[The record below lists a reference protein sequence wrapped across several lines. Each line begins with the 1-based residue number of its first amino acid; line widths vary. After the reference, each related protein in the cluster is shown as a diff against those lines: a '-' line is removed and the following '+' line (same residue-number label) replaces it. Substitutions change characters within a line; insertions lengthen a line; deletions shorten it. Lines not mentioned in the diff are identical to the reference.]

1 MGRCSQSCGPSL
13 VSPPTAPDGPAVD
26 EAIGPGIRRRRTSC
40 QDRRVRLP
48 LPQVEPDQTLP
59 RAVTVYEV
67 GPRDGLQNE
76 ATVVPASVKVE
87 FVRRVA
93 AAGLTTIE
101 TTSFVDPRWVPQLAD
116 AAEVLALLGD
126 DGRGAVARSSCRTN
140 AAWSERSRPG
150 SAPSPSSAVRRRP
163 SPGATSTA
171 ASRSRSRCSAR
182 WWSARG
188 RRPVGA
194 GVRLHVLRRPLGG
207 TGPRV
212 TGRRRLPPA
221 DGPGLR
227 PALVGTPSVSERPA
241 TSTGSWPRSTTRGS
255 VDRIAVHFH
264 DTYGQA
270 LSNTVAALRD
280 GVTVVDAST
289 GGLGG
294 ALRGRRPETSPRR
307 TSCGPRGRRGRHGC
321 RPGRPR
327 RDERVDGRPPRPLL
341 ALEGGPGPE
350 HR

>member
-1 MGRCSQSCGPSL
+1 
-13 VSPPTAPDGPAVD
+13 
-26 EAIGPGIRRRRTSC
+26 
-40 QDRRVRLP
+40 VRLP

-126 DGRGAVARSSCRTN
+126 DGRGRRRPVLVPNERGLERALEAGVGAVAVFGSATETFARRNLNRSLEESIAMFRPVV
-140 AAWSERSRPG
+140 ERSRAEGLWVRAYVSMCFGDPWEG
-150 SAPSPSSAVRRRP
+150 PVPVSQAVDV
-163 SPGATSTA
+163 
-171 ASRSRSRCSAR
+171 C
-182 WWSARG
+182 
-188 RRPVGA
+188 
-194 GVRLHVLRRPLGG
+194 
-207 TGPRV
+207 
-212 TGRRRLPPA
+212 RRLM
-221 DGPGLR
+221 DLGCDQLSVGDTIG
-227 PALVGTPSVSERPA
+227 VGT
-241 TSTGSWPRSTTRGS
+241 TGHVHRLLAALDDAGIG

-280 GVTVVDAST
+280 GVTVVDASA

-294 ALRGRRPETSPRR
+294 CPFARSATGNLATE
-307 TSCGPRGRRGRHGC
+307 
-321 RPGRPR
+321 
-327 RDERVDGRPPRPLL
+327 DLVW
-341 ALEGGPGPE
+341 ALEGAGVDTGVDLDALVETSVWMAAHLGRSSPSRVVRALSTE
-350 HR
+350 